1 MRRTVLG
8 FLVLI
13 LLSMGFGPA
22 PASAQEGVTIVA
34 DIPFAFMVE
43 NTMLP
48 AGKYEF
54 IQTYDQPWEWAAN
67 DAKGMIKVL
76 FSTEPAE
83 MMKPPRSFEATF
95 DYVGGKYF
103 LTNIWLDGEEDGYY
117 VAMSRSEKALMKK
130 GVRPKEERVPA
141 KKKIM

>member
-8 FLVLI
+8 FLVLV
-13 LLSMGFGPA
+13 LLSMGFGPT

-34 DIPFAFMVE
+34 DVSFAFMVD

-54 IQTYDQPWEWAAN
+54 TQSYDQPWEWTVN
-67 DAKGMIKVL
+67 DAKGAVKVI

-83 MMKPPRSFEATF
+83 MMRPPRAYEVTF
-95 DYVGGKYF
+95 DLVDGKYF
-103 LTNIWLDGEEDGYY
+103 LTNVWLGGDEDGYY
-117 VAMSRSEKALMKK
+117 IAMSRSEKALMKK
-130 GVRPKEERVPA
+130 GMRPKEERVPA
-141 KKKIM
+141 KKK